1 MRVLH
6 LIDSFLPGGAERSLN
21 ELVPRFEA
29 AGVRCDVVA
38 LTRLEGDVQITETE
52 RSYEARFCTA
62 GTGPGRVAQLRRII
76 RTERPDVVHTTL
88 FRSDVHG
95 RLAAWGT
102 PARVLTSLVNTSYEP
117 ARLADPNVRRS
128 RLVAARELDGWT
140 ARHLTDHFHAITHA
154 AADSAVRHLRIDP
167 ARITVIPRGRDE
179 ARLGRPDPKR
189 RASVRAALGVPL
201 DATVLCTV
209 GRQDP
214 QKGHD
219 VLLDAF
225 ERLASTHPEV
235 WLLVVGRA
243 GHASARLE
251 AQLSRSPASTR
262 ERVRLLGHRR
272 DVGDLLA
279 ASDLFVFPSRYE
291 GLGGAVVEALALALP
306 VVASDLP
313 ALREVVTPDREGLLV
328 PPGDPVALAVAVEA
342 LLASPERRAAMSA
355 AARRRFEQAFS
366 LERVAA
372 AMLALYE
379 RIVTAGSPRSV
390 DRDRRRSG
398 RAPG

>member
-1 MRVLH
+1 VRVLH

-38 LTRLEGDVQITETE
+38 LTRLTGDVQITETE
-52 RSYEARFCTA
+52 RTYEARFCSAT
-62 GTGPGRVAQLRRII
+62 TLPGRVAELRRII
-76 RTERPDVVHTTL
+76 RAERPDMVHTTL

-95 RLAAWGT
+95 RLAAWRT

-128 RLVAARELDGWT
+128 RLAAARELDGWT
-140 ARHLTDHFHAITHA
+140 ARHLTDHFHAITRA

-179 ARLGRPDPKR
+179 ARLGRPGPQR
-189 RASVRAALGVPL
+189 RAAVRAALGLPA

-219 VLLDAF
+219 VLLAAF
-225 ERLASTHPEV
+225 DRLAAARPEV

-243 GHASARLE
+243 GHATPALE
-251 AQLSRSPASTR
+251 AHLSRSPAAVR

-279 ASDLFVFPSRYE
+279 ASDVFVFPSRYE

-328 PPGDPVALAVAVEA
+328 PPGDPAALAAAVAH
-342 LLASPERRAAMSA
+342 LLASPQRRAEMGA
-355 AARRRFEQAFS
+355 AARRRFEEAFS
-366 LERVAA
+366 LDRVAE
-372 AMLALYE
+372 AMIALYE
-379 RIVTAGSPRSV
+379 RVAGTVSPP
-390 DRDRRRSG
+390 
-398 RAPG
+398 APT

>member
-1 MRVLH
+1 VRVLH

-38 LTRLEGDVQITETE
+38 LTRLTGDVQITETE
-52 RSYEARFCTA
+52 RTYEARFCSAT
-62 GTGPGRVAQLRRII
+62 TLPGRVAELRRII
-76 RTERPDVVHTTL
+76 RAERPDMVHTTL

-95 RLAAWGT
+95 RLAAWRT

-128 RLVAARELDGWT
+128 RLAAARELDGWT
-140 ARHLTDHFHAITHA
+140 ARHLTDHFHAITRA

-179 ARLGRPDPKR
+179 ARLGRPGPQR
-189 RASVRAALGVPL
+189 RAAVRAALGLPA

-219 VLLDAF
+219 VLLAAF
-225 ERLASTHPEV
+225 DRLAAARPEV

-243 GHASARLE
+243 GHATPALE
-251 AQLSRSPASTR
+251 AHLSRSPAAVR

-279 ASDLFVFPSRYE
+279 ASDVFVFPSRYE

-328 PPGDPVALAVAVEA
+328 PPGDPAALAAAVAH
-342 LLASPERRAAMSA
+342 LLASRQRRAEMGA
-355 AARRRFEQAFS
+355 AARRRFEEAFS
-366 LERVAA
+366 LERVAE
-372 AMLALYE
+372 AMLTLYE
-379 RIVTAGSPRSV
+379 RVAGTVSPP
-390 DRDRRRSG
+390 
-398 RAPG
+398 APT